1 MRGKRGREEEEEHDH
16 RCRVPLVAG
25 AVAPVRVGMESERLM
40 GGRERREQMNLEGEA
55 GAVVYIWF
63 SAF

>member
-40 GGRERREQMNLEGEA
+40 GGERGGSR
-55 GAVVYIWF
+55 
-63 SAF
+63 